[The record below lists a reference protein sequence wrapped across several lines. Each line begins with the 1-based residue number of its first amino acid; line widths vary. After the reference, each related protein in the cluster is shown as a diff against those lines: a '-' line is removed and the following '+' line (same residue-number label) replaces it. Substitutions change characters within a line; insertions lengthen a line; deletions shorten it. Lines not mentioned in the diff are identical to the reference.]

1 MPRETG
7 ALERALGHRFEKPE
21 LLRRALSHTSYAH
34 EAGARPGVHVNDGG
48 SGIHNEQL
56 EFLGD
61 AVLGL
66 VVSEELFRRFP
77 DFQEGQLSKMRAHLV
92 SEVHLVRGAKR
103 LKIGEHLLLGRGE
116 EKSGGREK
124 PALLVDA
131 FEAIIAAM
139 YLDGG
144 VEPVKKLLLKKILA
158 LDLAKLAE
166 NVDELPITDPKSAL
180 QEAVHAMGGEQP
192 DYVVIGEEGPEHQKT
207 FTVEVRLAGENGRGK
222 SGYVARAKGPT
233 KKKAEQAAARLAL
246 RQLNSAKSTSSRPRI
261 AAKSTRKGDARV

>member
-1 MPRETG
+1 MARDSS
-7 ALERALGHRFEKPE
+7 ALERALGYRFENSD
-21 LLRRALSHTSYAH
+21 LLRRALTHTSYAH
-34 EAGARPGVHVNDGG
+34 EAGARAGDDGADA
-48 SGIHNEQL
+48 HNEQL

-77 DFQEGQLSKMRAHLV
+77 DFQEGQLSKLRAHLV

-103 LKIGEHLLLGRGE
+103 LKIGEHLQLGRGE

-131 FEAIIAAM
+131 FEAIIAAI

-166 NVDELPITDPKSAL
+166 NVDDLPITDPKSAL
-180 QEAVHAMGGEQP
+180 QEAVHAMGGNQP

-207 FTVEVRLAGENGRGK
+207 FTVEVRLASENGRGK
-222 SGYVARAKGPT
+222 AGYVARAKGPT

-246 RQLNSAKSTSSRPRI
+246 RHLSSAKSAGSGTRTIRKSSAR
-261 AAKSTRKGDARV
+261 GDARV